1 MIGVALS
8 LLFMVLLALV
18 VLTVGMKLM
27 QNYRPG
33 RNKIQKD
40 LQQIRAELAPY
51 VAELVPLTSEEMEQL
66 SFNQVK
72 RNTKRGMIKSSKGVI
87 TTIYHEPVVAW
98 AYKRYV
104 SKDENGLLYART
116 YNQEFIYRLKKGET
130 EMVIGEKLIG
140 LLNEQGKVV
149 NQKGDKLIA
158 QLSQNYENQVLPL
171 KVNDK
176 LVGGLANP
184 EKGQKSNTRV
194 FQHLAKMEKEE
205 EELVLSLSIL
215 EAVKREVNMG

>member
-1 MIGVALS
+1 
-8 LLFMVLLALV
+8 MVLLALV